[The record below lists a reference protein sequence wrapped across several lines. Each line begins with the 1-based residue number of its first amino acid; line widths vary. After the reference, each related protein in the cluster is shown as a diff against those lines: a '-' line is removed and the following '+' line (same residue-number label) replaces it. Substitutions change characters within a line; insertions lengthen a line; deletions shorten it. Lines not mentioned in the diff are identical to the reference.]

1 MIKKKNKEI
10 EGAEYGVDSR
20 YTSKKQ
26 KINDGKALMEA
37 RLNRMKNLSEDQ
49 IIKAKLLQLKLRM
62 EEYIETPVYKEHNS
76 FTEFLKLYIDT
87 IYNKRVHFAS
97 DIDIKPVLLS
107 QILNKHRSPK
117 EEFILRLMIH
127 SEKTYK
133 NICSFNEK
141 TWFQVY
147 FLEKIGETMSNQD
160 KWRPTVEKHVN
171 ISNLIKI

>member
-62 EEYIETPVYKEHNS
+62 EEYIETPVYKEDNS

-87 IYNKRVHFAS
+87 VYNKRIHFAS

-107 QILNKHRSPK
+107 QILNKHRAPK

-171 ISNLIKI
+171 ISDLIKI